1 LVAGDPPAGCEN
13 ARTWRCGVAK
23 LATMKAL
30 FVAILVWAAAG
41 AACGKTPGEVEVG
54 SVLREVPMQ
63 GLMGP
68 ARKLSAYRGKPLIV
82 NVWASYCGPC
92 REEMGSL
99 QRLAWRYG
107 GKEFNIIGVSTDD
120 YVDRAEHFLKITNTS
135 GFSNFIDRKLELE
148 NMLGANRIP
157 TTLLVDANGKVL
169 AKFVG
174 SREWDSAE
182 SLALIAK
189 HFRVKLA
196 P

>member
-1 LVAGDPPAGCEN
+1 LVSFPAMK
-13 ARTWRCGVAK
+13 TLL
-23 LATMKAL
+23 LAL
-30 FVAILVWAAAG
+30 LVG
-41 AACGKTPGEVEVG
+41 AAVVPAASARTPGEVDVG
-54 SVLREVPMQ
+54 AVLREAPLQ
-63 GLMGP
+63 ALMGP
-68 ARKLSAYRGKPLIV
+68 ARQLSDYRGKPLII

-120 YVDRAEHFLKITNTS
+120 YVDRAENFLKITNTS
-135 GFSNFIDRKLELE
+135 GFSNFIDRKLMLE

-157 TTLLVDANGKVL
+157 TTLLVDARGRVL
-169 AKFVG
+169 AKIVG
-174 SREWDSAE
+174 AREWDSPE
-182 SLALIAK
+182 SLALISK

>member
-1 LVAGDPPAGCEN
+1 LVSFPAMK
-13 ARTWRCGVAK
+13 TLL
-23 LATMKAL
+23 LAL
-30 FVAILVWAAAG
+30 LVG
-41 AACGKTPGEVEVG
+41 AAVVPAASARTPGEVDVG
-54 SVLREVPMQ
+54 AVLHEAPLQ
-63 GLMGP
+63 ALMGP
-68 ARKLSAYRGKPLIV
+68 ARQLSDYRGKPLII

-120 YVDRAEHFLKITNTS
+120 YVDRAENFLKITNTS
-135 GFSNFIDRKLELE
+135 GFSNFIDRKLMLE

-157 TTLLVDANGKVL
+157 TTLLVDGKGRVL
-169 AKFVG
+169 AKIVG
-174 SREWDSAE
+174 AREWDSAE
-182 SLALIAK
+182 SLALISK